1 MRTYPRLLK
10 TLSMAEVES
19 YNSAVSLNRNCLI
32 LKPVA
37 QTGRDAESP
46 EAAQL
51 GVQSGYRQTSS
62 VLEEVG
68 HDDVCKKKW

>member
-1 MRTYPRLLK
+1 MVTEMFHSMG
-10 TLSMAEVES
+10 TL
-19 YNSAVSLNRNCLI
+19 LI

-51 GVQSGYRQTSS
+51 EVRCGYRQTSS
-62 VLEEVG
+62 IPDKVG
-68 HDDVCKKKW
+68 RVSKKKL